1 MNKSNIYIYL
11 ASAFL
16 AVTSFTA
23 TAVAQ
28 EQPKDSLAHYL
39 NVAAQN
45 NPGIRSQKLAY
56 EAFLQKI
63 PQAGAYE
70 DPELSM
76 EFYTKPMDIIGG
88 KNIGNVSVMQMLP
101 WFGTRKAAR
110 IEANHMANM
119 QNEQYKETLDNLTL
133 QVYTQWYTLQ
143 KLNEQ
148 LHNNEENRK
157 LLQQLEQLAVRKFS
171 APTNSAKV
179 TATPK
184 VSSNTAST
192 PSASASGGM
201 GGMGM
206 GGGSKAT
213 AAPAASM
220 SSMSSGGGMSE
231 MGGSSAS
238 GMSDVL
244 RIGLELIEIEN
255 NIESLHSQIKAE
267 KAKFNALL
275 NREGNAEVVLGD
287 IEKVNF
293 LFSEEDAL
301 LAIEA
306 NNPMLGMITEEG
318 LAYKAKAE
326 MDRKMS
332 YPMVGLG
339 LQYMIIGKT
348 NDMMFGM
355 GDMNGKDMVMPM
367 MTVTL
372 PIFRKKYKAQQEEG
386 KLWWKSSEQKFQDT
400 YNTLKSEY
408 YGYKSQLDDAARI
421 VTLYDKQTTLA
432 TTTYN
437 LIIKEFVTGKSD
449 LTNVIQVQRQL
460 LDYQLKKAEAI
471 ANYNT
476 MVASIKKLLAVRTN
490 TQNIQ

>member
-1 MNKSNIYIYL
+1 MNKNKTYIYL

-28 EQPKDSLAHYL
+28 QQPKDSLSSYL
-39 NVAAQN
+39 NVAIEN
-45 NPGIRSQKLAY
+45 NPGIKAQKFAH

-63 PQAGAYE
+63 PQAGAFQ

-76 EFYTKPMDIIGG
+76 DFYTKPMDIVGG
-88 KNIGNVSVMQMLP
+88 RSIGNVSVMQMLP
-101 WFGTRKAAR
+101 WFGTRKTAR
-110 IEANHMANM
+110 IEAGHMANM
-119 QNEQYKETLDNLTL
+119 QNEQYKEVVDNITL
-133 QVYTQWYTLQ
+133 QVHTQWYAMQ

-148 LHNNEENRK
+148 LRNNEENRK
-157 LLQQLEQLAVRKFS
+157 LLQQLEQLALRKFS
-171 APTNSAKV
+171 APSNSAKV

-184 VSSNTAST
+184 VSTKTAST

-201 GGMGM
+201 GGMSM
-206 GGGSKAT
+206 GGGAT
-213 AAPAASM
+213 ASSTPAM
-220 SSMSSGGGMSE
+220 SSSMGSSGGMGE

-255 NIESLHSQIKAE
+255 NIESLHSQLKAE

-275 NREGNAEVVLGD
+275 NRETNHEVVLGE
-287 IEKVNF
+287 IEKTPF
-293 LFSEEDAL
+293 IYGEQDAL

-306 NNPMLGMITEEG
+306 NNPMLSMITEEG

-326 MDRKMS
+326 MDKKMS
-332 YPMVGLG
+332 YPMIGLG
-339 LQYMIIGKT
+339 LQYMVIGKT
-348 NDMMFGM
+348 NDKMLAM
-355 GDMNGKDMVMPM
+355 GDMNGKDMIMPM
-367 MTVTL
+367 VTVSL

-386 KLWWKSSEQKFQDT
+386 KLWWKSSDQKFEDT

-408 YGYKSQLDDAARI
+408 YGYKSQLDDAERI
-421 VTLYDKQTTLA
+421 VTLYEKQTTLA
-432 TTTYN
+432 ETTYN

-476 MVASIKKLLAVRTN
+476 MVASIKKLLAIRDN
-490 TQNIQ
+490 TQNI

>member
-1 MNKSNIYIYL
+1 MNKNKTYIYL

-28 EQPKDSLAHYL
+28 QLPKDSLSSYL
-39 NVAAQN
+39 NVAIEN
-45 NPGIRSQKLAY
+45 NPGIKAQKFAH

-63 PQAGAYE
+63 PQAGAFQ

-76 EFYTKPMDIIGG
+76 DFYTKPMDIVGG
-88 KNIGNVSVMQMLP
+88 RSIGNVSIMQMLP
-101 WFGTRKAAR
+101 WFGTRKTAR
-110 IEANHMANM
+110 IEAGHMANM
-119 QNEQYKETLDNLTL
+119 QNEQYKEVVDNITL
-133 QVYTQWYTLQ
+133 QVHTQWYAMQ

-148 LHNNEENRK
+148 LRNNEENRK
-157 LLQQLEQLAVRKFS
+157 LLQQLEQLALRKFS
-171 APTNSAKV
+171 APSNSAKV

-184 VSSNTAST
+184 VSSKTAST
-192 PSASASGGM
+192 PSTSASGGM
-201 GGMGM
+201 GGMSM
-206 GGGSKAT
+206 GGGAT
-213 AAPAASM
+213 ASSTPAM
-220 SSMSSGGGMSE
+220 SSSMGSGVGMGE

-255 NIESLHSQIKAE
+255 NIESLHSQLKAE

-275 NREGNAEVVLGD
+275 NREANHEVVLGE
-287 IEKVNF
+287 IEKTSF
-293 LFSEEDAL
+293 IYGEQDAL

-306 NNPMLGMITEEG
+306 NNPMLSMITEEG

-326 MDRKMS
+326 MDKKMS
-332 YPMVGLG
+332 YPMIGLG
-339 LQYMIIGKT
+339 LQYMVIGKT
-348 NDMMFGM
+348 NDKMLAM
-355 GDMNGKDMVMPM
+355 GDMNGKDMIMPM
-367 MTVTL
+367 VTVSL

-386 KLWWKSSEQKFQDT
+386 KLWWKSSDQKFEDT

-408 YGYKSQLDDAARI
+408 YGYKSQLDDAERI
-421 VTLYDKQTTLA
+421 VTLYEKQTTLA
-432 TTTYN
+432 ETTYN

-476 MVASIKKLLAVRTN
+476 MVASIKKLLAIRDN
-490 TQNIQ
+490 TQNI